1 MTGTAITVPD
11 IGIDWA
17 TTVENLTTA
26 LAVPVTAAL
35 GLFAVFVVVRVA
47 VKFIRRMAA

>member
-1 MTGTAITVPD
+1 MTSTPITIPD
-11 IGIDWA
+11 LGVDWA
-17 TTVENLTTA
+17 GTVENLTTS